1 VAMAGN
7 ANDRLKG
14 YVQDVLARNA
24 KLRFDFI
31 LQDPDPIRVSTEA
44 LPAVAAAIG
53 LNWIRVRPLSE
64 FKHAAAAAAA
74 YANVAD
80 IMHVDTNAPNA
91 AGDAAV
97 FAEGEVVHEAIHAFF
112 DIYKRSQKLS
122 QASSEAA
129 AYLVQAVFLS
139 DRGFQIPARVG
150 TYRNIFTEANGL
162 IGRARSGQVLE
173 RRDIDSLRRA
183 VIADYQRR
191 FDYDPDK
198 VLTLGLLP
206 H

>member
-1 VAMAGN
+1 M
-7 ANDRLKG
+7 
-14 YVQDVLARNA
+14 
-24 KLRFDFI
+24 
-31 LQDPDPIRVSTEA
+31 
-44 LPAVAAAIG
+44 
-53 LNWIRVRPLSE
+53 
-64 FKHAAAAAAA
+64 
-74 YANVAD
+74 
-80 IMHVDTNAPNA
+80 
-91 AGDAAV
+91 
-97 FAEGEVVHEAIHAFF
+97 
-112 DIYKRSQKLS
+112 
-122 QASSEAA
+122 
-129 AYLVQAVFLS
+129 QAVFLS